1 MKRKRGNDTVKK
13 TVRLRAIIVSLALVI
28 ALLTS
33 NVGYVYASD
42 EILDREDES
51 TSGPSQDG
59 MLDDT
64 SVSLDVRLDL
74 DAKAAI
80 LVEAS
85 TGKVLYE
92 QNCDESMSP
101 ASVTKIM
108 TLLLTMEAMESGAFT
123 LDTLVTASEHA
134 SSIGGSQIYLE
145 AGEQLSV
152 KDMIKS
158 VVVASAND
166 VATALA
172 ELVSGSEELFVQK
185 MNERAKE
192 LGMKNTNFE
201 NPTGLDDN
209 TVNHVTSARDIAI
222 MSRELMK
229 HELIFEFTGIWQ
241 DSIRNG
247 EFVLTNTNRMIRYY
261 SGCTGLKTGS
271 TSKAGYCISSTAER
285 DGMELIAVILGAS
298 TRESRNASAAK
309 LLDHGFSNYAYVSI
323 EGKTLDPINVSFGVK
338 NSVGLG
344 YKSFSAVCA
353 KSDAQK
359 INAEIVVPDKLS
371 APIVKG
377 DLVGEIIYKSGDKEL
392 GREKIYALDNVEKV
406 TFSHVLGKILK
417 KYLFI

>member
-1 MKRKRGNDTVKK
+1 MKRS
-13 TVRLRAIIVSLALVI
+13 RLKIAIISLVLI
-28 ALLTS
+28 ITLLTA

-51 TSGPSQDG
+51 TSNPPLNDPSGDIE
-59 MLDDT
+59 
-64 SVSLDVRLDL
+64 VSLEVRLDL

-80 LVEAS
+80 LMEAS

-92 QNCDESMSP
+92 QNCDEAMSP

-108 TLLLTMEAMESGAFT
+108 TLLLTMEAMESGAFS

-145 AGEQLSV
+145 AGEQLTV
-152 KDMIKS
+152 RDMIKS

-285 DGMELIAVILGAS
+285 DGLELIAVILGAS

-309 LLDHGFSNYAYVSI
+309 LLDHGFSNYAYVSF
-323 EGKTLDPINVSFGVK
+323 EGKSLEPIKVGFGTKDSVNV
-338 NSVGLG
+338 G
-344 YKSFSAVCA
+344 YKAFSAVCA
-353 KSDAQK
+353 KSEAK
-359 INAEIVVPDKLS
+359 KVNSEIVIPDKLE
-371 APIVKG
+371 APIKKG
-377 DLVGEIIYKSGDKEL
+377 DVVGEIIYMSGEKEL
-392 GREKIYALDNVEKV
+392 GREQIYALEDVGRI
-406 TFSHVLGKILK
+406 TLPQVLGKILR
-417 KYLFI
+417 KYFFI

>member
-1 MKRKRGNDTVKK
+1 MKRS
-13 TVRLRAIIVSLALVI
+13 RLKIAIISLVLI
-28 ALLTS
+28 ITLLTA

-51 TSGPSQDG
+51 TSNPPLSDPSGDVE
-59 MLDDT
+59 
-64 SVSLDVRLDL
+64 VSLEVRLDL

-80 LVEAS
+80 LMEAN

-92 QNCDESMSP
+92 QNCDEAMSP

-108 TLLLTMEAMESGAFT
+108 TLLLTMEAMESGAFS

-145 AGEQLSV
+145 AGEQLTV
-152 KDMIKS
+152 RDMIKS

-285 DGMELIAVILGAS
+285 DGLELIAVILGAS
-298 TRESRNASAAK
+298 TRENRNASAAK
-309 LLDHGFSNYAYVSI
+309 LLDYGFSNYAYVSF
-323 EGKTLDPINVSFGVK
+323 EGKSLDPIKVGFGTKDSVNV
-338 NSVGLG
+338 G
-344 YKSFSAVCA
+344 YKAFSAVCA
-353 KSDAQK
+353 KSEANK
-359 INAEIVVPDKLS
+359 VSSEIVIPDKLE
-371 APIVKG
+371 APIKKG
-377 DLVGEIIYKSGDKEL
+377 DVVGEIIYMSGEKEL
-392 GREKIYALDNVEKV
+392 GREQIYALEDVGRI
-406 TFSHVLGKILK
+406 TLPQVLGKILR
-417 KYLFI
+417 KYFFI